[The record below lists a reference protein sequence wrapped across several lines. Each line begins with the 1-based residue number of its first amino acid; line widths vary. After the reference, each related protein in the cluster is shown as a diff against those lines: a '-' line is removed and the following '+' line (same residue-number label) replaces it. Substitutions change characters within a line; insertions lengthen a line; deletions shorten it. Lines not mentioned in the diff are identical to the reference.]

1 VAGTVD
7 DPAVKTAPSSQTQ
20 ARHYAHHSNWVGP
33 ASLILGVLVAL
44 FLALVTA
51 SAALILHAA
60 LKPAPAPWL
69 PEVVNLIGSVDTRVQ
84 RWSFLM
90 AGAVFAAML
99 AVAVLVR
106 PKTPRWLARTGVV
119 FCMHLDQVLKL
130 AAIAR
135 GLRLTGPSWLRR
147 AVQLLCLTVAL
158 VIFASGQLKL
168 STYTGG
174 TLLQVVAGDP
184 HIYWVFGR
192 SGEALAARFAQDPSA
207 RDVSAYGF
215 GPSAIYAL
223 GRYFGAVGSY
233 YYAYQLARWS
243 NLVAVMVLIW
253 GLFTPRFTRL
263 SILALA
269 LTLAAAAFVAIP
281 LLFPNSYS
289 AYAANLS
296 GLRYAPMLMFIM
308 GALLVQQKA
317 TWISILVLAIFAGL
331 GVVYS
336 IDFGLFSLIGYIAF
350 IGLEQGSTRKIIIR
364 VIVFLMGVA
373 IIVAVLGLITRQ
385 TLSVDL
391 FNGVRKVTDAAG
403 NDFGGLIVQFNL
415 QGLAIIILFVVTV
428 SALASSSIDRALDG
442 EQRFVAA
449 IALMGFFCYAYYLRR
464 PWDGYFIYAYLALFV
479 LRYWLG
485 RTSDW
490 ATSERRA
497 GAVVAIAAT
506 ALIVQQSYAGLALGL
521 ELERINRHSAR
532 TEPISILS
540 GLRVGASLAGTLS
553 ARISALDRLGTPDS
567 LVVTAFPYLMTTAS
581 KIVNPPHDIV
591 FEMKTPQS
599 IDVFVASLLARRPS
613 RVFLEPADT
622 QAWGPELAHTV
633 VARIENEIGDSYKRD
648 KSVADWRVWNLQP
661 RRPST
666 AGATA
671 N

>member
-1 VAGTVD
+1 MSRTVGY
-7 DPAVKTAPSSQTQ
+7 PIAKTTAPSQS
-20 ARHYAHHSNWVGP
+20 RHHAHGSNWVGP
-33 ASLILGVLVAL
+33 ASPIFGVLIAL
-44 FLALVTA
+44 FLALV
-51 SAALILHAA
+51 AALAAFILHAV
-60 LKPAPAPWL
+60 LKPVSAPWL

-90 AGAVFAAML
+90 AAAVFAAML
-99 AVAVLVR
+99 AVAVVVR
-106 PKTPRWLARTGVV
+106 PKTPRWLARTGMV
-119 FCMHLDQVLKL
+119 FCMRLDQTLKL
-130 AAIAR
+130 AAFAR
-135 GLRLTGPSWLRR
+135 HLSLTGPSWLPR
-147 AVQLLCLTVAL
+147 AVQLLCLAVAL

-192 SGEALAARFAQDPSA
+192 SGEALAGRFAQDPSA
-207 RDVSAYGF
+207 RDVLAYGF

-253 GLFTPRFTRL
+253 SLFTPRFTRL

-269 LTLAAAAFVAIP
+269 LTLVAAAFVAIP

-296 GLRYAPMLMFIM
+296 GLRYAPMLMFIL
-308 GALLVQQKA
+308 GALLVQQKE
-317 TWISILVLAIFAGL
+317 TWISTLVLAIFAAL

-336 IDFGLFSLIGYIAF
+336 IDFGLFSLIGYIIF
-350 IGLEQGSTRKIIIR
+350 IGLEHGSIKKRLIR
-364 VIVFLMGVA
+364 VIVFLAEMAV
-373 IIVAVLGLITRQ
+373 IVAVLGLITRQ

-391 FNGVRKVTDAAG
+391 FNGVRKVTAAAG
-403 NDFGGLIVQFNL
+403 NDFGGQIVQFNL
-415 QGLAIIILFVVTV
+415 QGLAIITLFVVTA
-428 SALASSSIDRALDG
+428 SALASSSIDLELDN

-485 RTSDW
+485 RTSEW

-521 ELERINRHSAR
+521 ELERINRHNAR

-540 GLRVGASLAGTLS
+540 GIRVGASLADRLS
-553 ARISALDRLGTPDS
+553 SRVSALDRLGTPDS

-581 KIVNPPHDIV
+581 KIANPPHDIV
-591 FEMKTPQS
+591 FEMTTPQR

-613 RVFLEPADT
+613 RMFLEPADT
-622 QAWGPELAHTV
+622 QAWGPELAHAV

-648 KSVADWRVWNLQP
+648 ESVTDWRVWNLQP
-661 RRPST
+661 RPPST
-666 AGATA
+666 AGATG